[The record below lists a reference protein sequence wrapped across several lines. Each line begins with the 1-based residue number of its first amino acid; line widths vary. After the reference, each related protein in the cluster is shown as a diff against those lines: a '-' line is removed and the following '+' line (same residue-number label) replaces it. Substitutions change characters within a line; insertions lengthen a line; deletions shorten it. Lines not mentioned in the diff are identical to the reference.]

1 MGSLPGCTS
10 IECTTSRF
18 GGGPFGSSSL
28 NTSRYSARILCRF
41 AWCSFA
47 TPSTASCIASL
58 IVLNFFLGPT
68 ALLCSRFVFSV
79 APWESCATM
88 LLSFESRDLDFLL
101 PLDIR
106 FLSRVSSP
114 ALMDAKENCL
124 FLLHQFLH
132 CFIDTNSRCIR
143 H

>member
-10 IECTTSRF
+10 IECTTSRS
-18 GGGPFGSSSL
+18 GGGPIGSLSL
-28 NTSRYSARILCRF
+28 NTSRYSARIFCRF

-47 TPSTASCIASL
+47 TPSTASCVASS

-79 APWESCATM
+79 TPWEFCATM
-88 LLSFESRDLDFLL
+88 LLSFESKDLDFLL
-101 PLDIR
+101 PLDLR
-106 FLSRVSSP
+106 FFSRVSSP
-114 ALMDAKENCL
+114 ALMMQRKTVSFCFIN
-124 FLLHQFLH
+124 FFI